1 MRSLFIILLTIWTLF
16 SWYYYVCKIQ
26 NACWGG
32 NNINATTIP
41 NSKQVK
47 PLYFRWSSHNIPLD
61 GGFNELHEV
70 ITSQKEDSKVLSITG
85 HYYLAESTE
94 NPTYD
99 LGLARA
105 SEVKKRLLDE
115 FPENQIQ
122 IFSSVLPPETI
133 DTDSLV
139 EAIQFEWVDAPTSET
154 SMEDE
159 STDDDPVIVEEAI
172 EESVQEEAPNINK
185 APIATDKVE
194 SDNSDIYNTNNF
206 VKYFPYNQTRLPS
219 EITDF
224 LDLLSERVLSEEKRV
239 IIRGHTDSQG
249 EKEKNF
255 KVGLRRAKKVR
266 DYLMEKGIAKS
277 DIETTSDGEDTP
289 IASNKTEEGRR
300 QNRRIEIIL
309 E

>member
-1 MRSLFIILLTIWTLF
+1 MRILFIILLTLWTLF
-16 SWYYYVCKIQ
+16 SWYFYVCKIQ

-32 NNINATTIP
+32 NNITATTIP
-41 NSKQVK
+41 NSNQVK

-61 GGFNELHEV
+61 GGFNELQEFISNH
-70 ITSQKEDSKVLSITG
+70 KEENKVLAITG
-85 HYYLAESTE
+85 HYYMAESTE

-122 IFSSVLPPETI
+122 IFSAVLPAETI
-133 DTDSLV
+133 NEDSLV
-139 EAIQFEWVDAPTSET
+139 EAIQFEWVDAS
-154 SMEDE
+154 EDE
-159 STDDDPVIVEEAI
+159 TIIMEEPL
-172 EESVQEEAPNINK
+172 EEEAPPQEEVANVNK
-185 APIATDKVE
+185 APIATDPVE
-194 SDNSDIYNTNNF
+194 SAPVESEVSDIYNTDSF
-206 VKYFPYNQTRLPS
+206 VKYFPYNQTRLP
-219 EITDF
+219 EELTDF
-224 LDLLSERVLSEEKRV
+224 LDQLAERIIAEEKKV

-266 DYLMEKGIAKS
+266 DHLKERGVDRS
-277 DIETTSDGEDTP
+277 DIETTSDGEGNP

-309 E
+309 K

>member
-1 MRSLFIILLTIWTLF
+1 MRILFIILLTFWTLL
-16 SWYYYVCKIQ
+16 SWYFYVCKIQ
-26 NACWGG
+26 NACGGG

-41 NSKQVK
+41 NSNQVK
-47 PLYFRWSSHNIPLD
+47 PLYFRWTSHKIPLD
-61 GGFNELHEV
+61 SGFNELQEF
-70 ITSQKEDSKVLSITG
+70 ITSQKEEDKILAITG

-122 IFSSVLPPETI
+122 IFSAVLPEESITE
-133 DTDSLV
+133 DSLV
-139 EAIQFEWVDAPTSET
+139 EAIQFQWVEAPADET
-154 SMEDE
+154 IVMEE
-159 STDDDPVIVEEAI
+159 PMEEATPP
-172 EESVQEEAPNINK
+172 QEEAANINK
-185 APIATDKVE
+185 APIATEQVE
-194 SDNSDIYNTNNF
+194 LEVSDIYNTDSF
-206 VKYFPYNQTRLPS
+206 VKYFPFNQTRLP
-219 EITDF
+219 EELTDF
-224 LDLLSERVLSEEKRV
+224 LDQLAERVVTEEKKV

-266 DYLMEKGIAKS
+266 DHLMERGVDRS
-277 DIETTSDGEDTP
+277 DIETTSDGEDNP

-309 E
+309 K